1 MKAIVYDEFGS
12 PDVLRLADVAKP
24 TPKEREVL
32 IKVCA
37 AAVNPLDWHFIRGE
51 PSVMRLFGKPKGR
64 TPGGDVAGVV
74 EAIGPGV
81 SRFRV
86 GDEVFGTCS
95 SGSFAE
101 CTRGPEDRLA
111 LKPAAL
117 GFAQA
122 AAIPVAG
129 VTALRA
135 LRDQGRVQPGQSVLI
150 NGAAG
155 GVGTFAVQ
163 LAKAFGAEVTG
174 VCSTRN
180 AELVRSIGAAHV
192 IDYTAEDFTRQ
203 TRRYDLILGVAGNA
217 TVADMRR
224 ALAANGRLVVVGG
237 GVGRDP
243 ASAITVP
250 GMLALMVTALV
261 SRFGRQRVSMLVAG
275 NIRHDELELIAN
287 LASAGKLESVIDR
300 SYALA
305 DSAEAVRY
313 LEAGHARGKVVV
325 TP

>member
-1 MKAIVYDEFGS
+1 MKAIVYDDFGS
-12 PDVLRLADVAKP
+12 PDVLRVAEAAKP
-24 TPKEREVL
+24 APKEREVTV
-32 IKVCA
+32 KVRA

-64 TPGGDVAGVV
+64 IPGADVAGVV
-74 EAIGPGV
+74 EAVGSGV
-81 SRFRV
+81 TRFHV
-86 GDEVFGTCS
+86 GDEVFGSCR

-101 CTRGPEDRLA
+101 YACGPEDRLA
-111 LKPAAL
+111 RKPAAL
-117 GFAQA
+117 GFEQA

-180 AELVRSIGAAHV
+180 VDLVRSLGAAHA

-224 ALAANGRLVVVGG
+224 ALAPNGRLVVVGG

-243 ASAITVP
+243 KGAITVP
-250 GMLALMVTALV
+250 SMLVLMATALL
-261 SRFGRQRVSMLVAG
+261 SRFGRQRVSMLLAG
-275 NIRHDELELIAN
+275 NIRNDELELIAN
-287 LASAGKLESVIDR
+287 LATASKLTPVIDR
-300 SYALA
+300 SYALGDA
-305 DSAEAVRY
+305 AEAVRY
-313 LEAGHARGKVVV
+313 LEAGHARGKIVV

>member
-1 MKAIVYDEFGS
+1 MKAMVYNEYGS
-12 PDVLRLADVAKP
+12 PDVLGLAEVAKP
-24 TPKEREVL
+24 IPKEREILV
-32 IKVCA
+32 KVRA

-64 TPGGDVAGVV
+64 IPGADVAGVV
-74 EAIGPGV
+74 EAAGPNGTL
-81 SRFRV
+81 FHA
-86 GDEVFGTCS
+86 GDEVFGAS
-95 SGSFAE
+95 RSGSFAE
-101 CTRGPEDRLA
+101 YACGPEDRFA
-111 LKPAAL
+111 PKPAAL
-117 GFAQA
+117 SFERA

-135 LRDQGRVQPGQSVLI
+135 LRDQGRVQAGQSVLI

-163 LAKAFGAEVTG
+163 IAKAFGAEVTG

-180 AELVRSIGAAHV
+180 VELVRSIGATRI
-192 IDYTAEDFTRQ
+192 IDYTVEDFTRQ

-224 ALAANGRLVVVGG
+224 ALAPNGQLVVVGG

-243 ASAITVP
+243 NSGITVH
-250 GMLALMVTALV
+250 GMLALMITSLL
-261 SRFGRQRVSMLVAG
+261 SRLGRQRVSMLVASQ
-275 NIRHDELELIAN
+275 IRRDELEFIAN
-287 LASAGKLESVIDR
+287 LAADGKLTPVVDR
-300 SYALA
+300 SYVLA
-305 DSAEAVRY
+305 DAAEAIRH
-313 LEAGHARGKVVV
+313 LEAGHARGKVIV

>member
-1 MKAIVYDEFGS
+1 
-12 PDVLRLADVAKP
+12 
-24 TPKEREVL
+24 
-32 IKVCA
+32 
-37 AAVNPLDWHFIRGE
+37 
-51 PSVMRLFGKPKGR
+51 
-64 TPGGDVAGVV
+64 
-74 EAIGPGV
+74 
-81 SRFRV
+81 
-86 GDEVFGTCS
+86 
-95 SGSFAE
+95 
-101 CTRGPEDRLA
+101 
-111 LKPAAL
+111 
-117 GFAQA
+117 
-122 AAIPVAG
+122 
-129 VTALRA
+129 
-135 LRDQGRVQPGQSVLI
+135 LI